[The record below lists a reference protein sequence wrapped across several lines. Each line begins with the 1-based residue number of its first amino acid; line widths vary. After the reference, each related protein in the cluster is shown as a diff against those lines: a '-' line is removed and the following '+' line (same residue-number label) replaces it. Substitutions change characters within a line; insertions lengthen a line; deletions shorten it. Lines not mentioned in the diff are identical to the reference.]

1 LINFNHSEE
10 SFFFPNDF
18 FIALVISIIF
28 ISILLIYRHYFK
40 LKHQPSSSTSTKNEK
55 SANMN
60 NTQKLDL
67 DEKLTILG
75 IILTVIFTCIYHFIQ
90 KPLLD
95 YSIVDDIGDDSKFG
109 IKLIN
114 RGFDTAND
122 VIISLNSTGNSFK
135 TFMLEPFIN
144 HNINNSSNGTS
155 SYVQID
161 FLPPGSQTILN
172 A

>member
-1 LINFNHSEE
+1 
-10 SFFFPNDF
+10 
-18 FIALVISIIF
+18 
-28 ISILLIYRHYFK
+28 
-40 LKHQPSSSTSTKNEK
+40 
-55 SANMN
+55 MN

-75 IILTVIFTCIYHFIQ
+75 IILTVIFTGIYHFIQ

-95 YSIVDDIGDDSKFG
+95 YSIVDDIGDDNKFG

-114 RGFDTAND
+114 RGFDTTND
-122 VIISLNSTGNSFK
+122 VKISLNSTGNSFK

>member
-1 LINFNHSEE
+1 MT
-10 SFFFPNDF
+10 
-18 FIALVISIIF
+18 II
-28 ISILLIYRHYFK
+28 
-40 LKHQPSSSTSTKNEK
+40 
-55 SANMN
+55 
-60 NTQKLDL
+60 
-67 DEKLTILG
+67 G
-75 IILTVIFTCIYHFIQ
+75 IILTVIFTGIYPFIQ

-95 YSIVDDIGDDSKFG
+95 YSIVDDIRDDSKFG

-122 VIISLNSTGNSFK
+122 VIISLNPTGNSFK
-135 TFMLEPFIN
+135 TFTLEPFIN
-144 HNINNSSNGTS
+144 HHINNSSNGTS